1 MPVSGYR
8 PCCFMAG
15 NIADIP
21 LLPGGEACC
30 IKGTVPYKRTGKRLQ
45 KGSAPH
51 VSMRDFSIPHGNIGF
66 VTDSMPESVIGHTA
80 LLKAVPNRPVFH
92 P

>member
-1 MPVSGYR
+1 
-8 PCCFMAG
+8 MAG

-21 LLPGGEACC
+21 LLPGGEACG
-30 IKGTVPYKRTGKRLQ
+30 IKGAIPYKRTGTRYKR
-45 KGSAPH
+45 KGHMAPIG
-51 VSMRDFSIPHGNIGF
+51 DFAIPHESMDFMTGP
-66 VTDSMPESVIGHTA
+66 MPESVIGHTA